1 MSISLLAVVLLA
13 LGVGFG
19 LLLVV
24 AGIRGSDSPRALR
37 RTPRIAKLARALAG
51 PMLGLRMAGGVV
63 AAVGVLLATRWP
75 VAAVAIAALIIC
87 WPALFGAGGAT
98 RGRIAQLE
106 ALALWTE
113 SLKDLVSGA
122 TGLHEAIPAS
132 VETASP
138 ILQRPLGRLIG
149 LLDAREPLTA
159 ALEQLA
165 ADLADPTADL
175 VIAAMIMN
183 AKARGPGLASS
194 LERLAEST
202 REELE
207 LRRRI
212 EASRRGGRRNLRI
225 IITMV
230 VIMAGLM
237 AFVFPPAFSHPYRT
251 PVGQLVL
258 LIVFGIFAA
267 CFAWIRRLS
276 DPDVPETFLT
286 DPAVAR

>member
-1 MSISLLAVVLLA
+1 MSTTLLVVILLGIA
-13 LGVGFG
+13 AGFG
-19 LLLVV
+19 VLLVV
-24 AGIRGSDSPRALR
+24 AGVRGTDAPPALR
-37 RTPRIAKLARALAG
+37 RTPRAVTLARSLSG
-51 PMLGLRMAGGVV
+51 PMLGLRLAAGLVAGIGVE
-63 AAVGVLLATRWP
+63 LATNWP
-75 VAAVAIAALIIC
+75 VAAVAIAALIIG
-87 WPALFGAGGAT
+87 WPAIFGAAGAT
-98 RGRIAQLE
+98 RNRIAQLE

-113 SLKDLVSGA
+113 SLKDLVAGA

-132 VETASP
+132 VETAAP
-138 ILQRPLGRLIG
+138 ILQRPLGKLTG
-149 LLDAREPLTA
+149 LLKAREPLPV

-175 VIAAMIMN
+175 VIAALIMN
-183 AKARGPGLASS
+183 AKARGPGLAAS
-194 LERLAEST
+194 LERLAESA

-212 EASRRGGRRNLRI
+212 DASRRGGRRNLRI

-230 VIMAGLM
+230 VVMAGLM

-251 PVGQLVL
+251 PVGQAVL
-258 LIVFGIFAA
+258 LVVFGIFAA

-286 DPAVAR
+286 DPAVTR

>member
-1 MSISLLAVVLLA
+1 MSTTLLAVILLA
-13 LGVGFG
+13 LAAGFG
-19 LLLVV
+19 VLLII
-24 AGIRGSDSPRALR
+24 AGVRGSDAPTALR
-37 RTPRIAKLARALAG
+37 RTPRVVKLARALNG
-51 PMLGLRMAGGVV
+51 PMLGLRV
-63 AAVGVLLATRWP
+63 AAGLVAGVGVELATRWP
-75 VAAVAIAALIIC
+75 VAAVAIASLIIC
-87 WPALFGAGGAT
+87 WPSIFGAAGAS
-98 RGRIAQLE
+98 RHRIAQLE

-113 SLKDLVSGA
+113 SLKDLVAGA

-138 ILQRPLGRLIG
+138 LLQRPLGRLTG
-149 LLDAREPLTA
+149 LLEAREPLPA

-175 VIAAMIMN
+175 VIAALIMN

-212 EASRRGGRRNLRI
+212 DASRRGGRRNLKI
-225 IITMV
+225 IITAV
-230 VIMAGLM
+230 VVMAGLM

-251 PVGQLVL
+251 PVGQVVL
-258 LIVFGIFAA
+258 LIVFGIFTA

-286 DPAVAR
+286 DPAVTR

>member
-1 MSISLLAVVLLA
+1 MNITLLAVILLA
-13 LGVGFG
+13 LAAGFG
-19 LLLVV
+19 VLLVL
-24 AGIRGSDSPRALR
+24 AGIRGSDAPTALR
-37 RTPRIAKLARALAG
+37 RTPRLVKRARALAG
-51 PMLGLRMAGGVV
+51 PLLGLRV
-63 AAVGVLLATRWP
+63 AAGLVAGVGVELATRWP
-75 VAAVAIAALIIC
+75 VAAVAVAALIIC
-87 WPALFGAGGAT
+87 WPAMFGAAGAT
-98 RGRIAQLE
+98 RNRIAQLE

-113 SLKDLVSGA
+113 SLKDLVAGA

-132 VETASP
+132 VETASAL
-138 ILQRPLGRLIG
+138 LQRPLGRLTG
-149 LLDAREPLTA
+149 LLEAREPLTA

-175 VIAAMIMN
+175 VIAALIMN
-183 AKARGPGLASS
+183 AKARGPGLAAS

-212 EASRRGGRRNLRI
+212 DASRRGGRRNLRI

-230 VIMAGLM
+230 VVMAGLM
-237 AFVFPPAFSHPYRT
+237 AFAFPPAFSQPYRT
-251 PVGQLVL
+251 PAGEVVL
-258 LIVFGIFAA
+258 LVVFGIFAA

-286 DPAVAR
+286 DPAVSR

>member
-1 MSISLLAVVLLA
+1 MSSTLLTVILLVLAAGFGVLL
-13 LGVGFG
+13 VI
-19 LLLVV
+19 
-24 AGIRGSDSPRALR
+24 AGIQGSDGPTALR
-37 RTPRIAKLARALAG
+37 RTPRLVTLARALGG
-51 PMLGLRMAGGVV
+51 PMLGLRV
-63 AAVGVLLATRWP
+63 AAGLVAGVGVELATSWP
-75 VAAVAIAALIIC
+75 VAAVAIAALIIG
-87 WPALFGAGGAT
+87 WPAIFGAAGAT
-98 RGRIAQLE
+98 RDRITQLE

-113 SLKDLVSGA
+113 SLKDLVAGA

-132 VETASP
+132 VDTASP
-138 ILQRPLGRLIG
+138 VLQRPLGRLTA
-149 LLDAREPLTA
+149 LLEAREPLPV

-175 VIAAMIMN
+175 VIAALIMN
-183 AKARGPGLASS
+183 AKARGPGLAAS

-212 EASRRGGRRNLRI
+212 DASRRGGRRNLRI

-230 VIMAGLM
+230 VIMASLM

-251 PVGQLVL
+251 AVGQAVL
-258 LIVFGIFAA
+258 LVVFGIFAG

-286 DPAVAR
+286 DPAAAR